1 MGVEH
6 SGVNFKFKMNEA
18 RAREPNKRT
27 IIDEV
32 QPVLPCSSAPRAAVI
47 GVAKLADLNVTS
59 SSFKTLEEVGY
70 STFSNKDPPGIE
82 SLSICDK
89 LSNDQLQGERREE
102 KKSNVIIVI
111 ILLVVL
117 AVMNAAL
124 FACGFWSISALNKA
138 AIKKNHVAHNLSE
151 LLKMEDDATKKQ
163 VQETLKKQVQAT
175 RMIKQR
181 FEEMIFNK
189 RVKKRAEEIM
199 QKKRAEYCMK
209 MLDHKS
215 TRSKPRRD
223 SIP

>member
-32 QPVLPCSSAPRAAVI
+32 QPVLPCSSVPRAAVI
-47 GVAKLADLNVTS
+47 GVAKLADFNFTS
-59 SSFKTLEEVGY
+59 SSFETLEEVGY

-102 KKSNVIIVI
+102 KKSNAIIVI

-117 AVMNAAL
+117 AVVVAAL
-124 FACGFWSISALNKA
+124 FANLMLKKA
-138 AIKKNHVAHNLSE
+138 AKDQFLTREERKKAAKKRKDE
-151 LLKMEDDATKKQ
+151 RDKKMKAAKEKKD
-163 VQETLKKQVQAT
+163 K
-175 RMIKQR
+175 RD
-181 FEEMIFNK
+181 EENK
-189 RVKKRAEEIM
+189 RWRAERNSRIEER
-199 QKKRAEYCMK
+199 KKAALKDADNEHHVWD
-209 MLDHKS
+209 L
-215 TRSKPRRD
+215 
-223 SIP
+223 

>member
-18 RAREPNKRT
+18 RAQEPNKRT

-32 QPVLPCSSAPRAAVI
+32 QPVLPCSSVPRAAVI

-102 KKSNVIIVI
+102 KKSNAIIVI

-124 FACGFWSISALNKA
+124 FACGFWALEK
-138 AIKKNHVAHNLSE
+138 
-151 LLKMEDDATKKQ
+151 
-163 VQETLKKQVQAT
+163 
-175 RMIKQR
+175 
-181 FEEMIFNK
+181 
-189 RVKKRAEEIM
+189 AEE
-199 QKKRAEYCMK
+199 KKEAEAAAEK
-209 MLDHKS
+209 RKEEAE
-215 TRSKPRRD
+215 
-223 SIP
+223 